1 MIEIPEDLKGF
12 NIRVVYC
19 GEKTDPY
26 KVVAKKA
33 VKEMIDEGVIKG
45 ITKEMIDKYM
55 WKESEKQ
62 MKMSKKERQAFI
74 ERSKDNISKY
84 SIYSM

>member
-33 VKEMIDEGVIKG
+33 IKEMIDEGVIKG

-55 WKESEKQ
+55 
-62 MKMSKKERQAFI
+62 
-74 ERSKDNISKY
+74 
-84 SIYSM
+84 